1 MIKDSQRWPN
11 CTCEILTGF
20 AQGQSFVSTLPSNI
34 LRLFE
39 FLFAFNILIVSVKR
53 NTEIKPLY
61 LVQIHSKK
69 SQNVFKGN
77 L

>member
-34 LRLFE
+34 LRLFK
-39 FLFAFNILIVSVKR
+39 FLFAFNILIHSFSEKKHR
-53 NTEIKPLY
+53 NKTALIGSNSFKEE
-61 LVQIHSKK
+61 SKCI
-69 SQNVFKGN
+69 
-77 L
+77 